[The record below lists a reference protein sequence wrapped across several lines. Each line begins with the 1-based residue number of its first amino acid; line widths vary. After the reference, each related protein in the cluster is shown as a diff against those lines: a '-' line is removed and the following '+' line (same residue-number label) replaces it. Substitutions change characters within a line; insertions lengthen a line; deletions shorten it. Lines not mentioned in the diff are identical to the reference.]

1 MENEKLTTMKL
12 LAPAKINL
20 FLEVMDK
27 RIDDYHNIR
36 TIFHKIGLFD
46 ELTFE
51 EADEGIEL
59 TIEGASLLAGHE
71 NIVYRAAEGFRNYT
85 NIKKGVRIH
94 LKKNIP
100 VAAGLGGGSSD
111 AASALLGLTRFWG
124 VNISFDELLMMA
136 RDLGA
141 DVPFFLSGP
150 TALGLGKG
158 DELYPLNP
166 IEMQLLIVNPCLAL
180 STASIYKRYDSL
192 KETKMLLTKYEKDIK
207 IKRFIQGNITVENIG
222 GFLYNDLEAVV
233 IDDYPVIRELKE
245 AFIRQG
251 AAGSLMSGSGST
263 VFGVFLNEKEAVKG
277 KVVFEKKGYK
287 VWITKTLTDR

>member
-1 MENEKLTTMKL
+1 MKL

-20 FLEVMDK
+20 FLEVEDK
-27 RIDDYHNIR
+27 RPDDYHNIR
-36 TIFHKIGLFD
+36 TIFHKIELFD
-46 ELTFE
+46 ELVFE
-51 EADEGIEL
+51 DADEGINL
-59 TIEGASLLAGHE
+59 TIDGASLSAGYE

-111 AASALLGLTRFWG
+111 AASALLGLARFWG

-150 TALGLGKG
+150 AALGLGKG
-158 DELYPLNP
+158 DELYPINP
-166 IEMQLLIVNPCLAL
+166 IEMRLLIVNPCLEI
-180 STASIYKRYDSL
+180 STASVYKMYDF
-192 KETKMLLTKYEKDIK
+192 EDNTKILLTKAEKDIK
-207 IKRFIQGNITVENIG
+207 IKCFVQGDVTAENIG

-233 IDDYPVIRELKE
+233 SRERPVIKDLREEFL
-245 AFIRQG
+245 RQG
-251 AAGSLMSGSGST
+251 AVASLMTGSGPT

-277 KVVFEKKGYK
+277 KLIFEKKGYK
-287 VWITKTLTDR
+287 VWVTKTLTA